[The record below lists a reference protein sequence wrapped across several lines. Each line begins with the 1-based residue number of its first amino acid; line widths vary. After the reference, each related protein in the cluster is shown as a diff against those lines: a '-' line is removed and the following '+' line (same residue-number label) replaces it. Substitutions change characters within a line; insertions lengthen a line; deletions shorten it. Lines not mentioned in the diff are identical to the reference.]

1 MFNTIIFIWE
11 RRSTMKK
18 VLVVDDTKNIRT
30 MLSIYLKLNGY
41 EVLMATNG
49 HEALSI
55 VDNEPVDL
63 IFLDIKMPVI
73 SGTEVLTRIRTKGI
87 TCPVVIM
94 TAFATV
100 KNAMDCTKLG
110 ALTYLQKP
118 FTTDKIKTILDE
130 LITKVDPYAKNIEYQ
145 IMIIKQLI
153 NENNLKKALDTLK
166 VVLSI
171 DPNTPEIYELISI
184 VYSRQGESK
193 KAEIFHNMA
202 NQWK

>member
-1 MFNTIIFIWE
+1 
-11 RRSTMKK
+11 MKK

-30 MLSIYLKLNGY
+30 LLGIYLKLNGF

-49 HEALSI
+49 YEALSI
-55 VDNEPVDL
+55 INSEPVDL
-63 IFLDIKMPVI
+63 IFLDVKMPEI
-73 SGTEVLTRIRTKGI
+73 SGTEVLKRIRASGVTA
-87 TCPVVIM
+87 PVVIM

-100 KNAMDCTKLG
+100 KNAVDCTKLG
-110 ALTYLQKP
+110 AITYLQKP

-130 LITKVDPYAKNIEYQ
+130 MITEVDPHCKNIDYQ

-166 VVLSI
+166 VVLST

-184 VYSRQGESK
+184 VYNKQGDIK

-202 NQWK
+202 KQWT

>member
-1 MFNTIIFIWE
+1 
-11 RRSTMKK
+11 MKK

-30 MLSIYLKLNGY
+30 LLGIYLKLNGF
-41 EVLMATNG
+41 EILMATNG

-55 VDNEPVDL
+55 IDTQPVDL
-63 IFLDIKMPVI
+63 IFLDIKMPEI
-73 SGTEVLTRIRTKGI
+73 SGTEVLKRIRSKGI
-87 TCPVVIM
+87 TTPVVIM

-100 KNAMDCTKLG
+100 KNAVDCTKLG

-118 FTTDKIKTILDE
+118 FTTDKIKTIIDE
-130 LITKVDPYAKNIEYQ
+130 IMKQEENPNARNMDYQ

-153 NENNLKKALDTLK
+153 TENNLKKALDTLK
-166 VVLSI
+166 LVLSS

-184 VYSRQGESK
+184 VYSRQGDLR

-202 NQWK
+202 QQWK

>member
-1 MFNTIIFIWE
+1 
-11 RRSTMKK
+11 MKK

-30 MLSIYLKLNGY
+30 LLSIYLKLNGF

-55 VDNEPVDL
+55 IDNEPVDL
-63 IFLDIKMPVI
+63 IFLDIKMPEI
-73 SGTEVLTRIRTKGI
+73 SGTEVLKRIRAKGI
-87 TCPVVIM
+87 TAPVVIM

-100 KNAMDCTKLG
+100 KNAVDCTKLG

-118 FTTDKIKTILDE
+118 FTTDKIKTIIDE
-130 LITKVDPYAKNIEYQ
+130 MMSEEEYPNPRNIEYQ
-145 IMIIKQLI
+145 IKIIKQLI
-153 NENNLKKALDTLK
+153 AENNLKKALDTLK
-166 VVLSI
+166 VVLST

-184 VYSRQGESK
+184 VYSRQGDSK

-202 NQWK
+202 EQWK

>member
-1 MFNTIIFIWE
+1 
-11 RRSTMKK
+11 MKK

-30 MLSIYLKLNGY
+30 LLGIYLKLNGF

-55 VDNEPVDL
+55 IDSEPVDL
-63 IFLDIKMPVI
+63 IFLDVKMPEI
-73 SGTEVLTRIRTKGI
+73 SGTEVLKRIRAKGV
-87 TCPVVIM
+87 TAPVVIM

-100 KNAMDCTKLG
+100 KNAVDCTKLG
-110 ALTYLQKP
+110 AITYLQKP

-130 LITKVDPYAKNIEYQ
+130 MMAEVDPQSNNIEYK

-166 VVLSI
+166 VVLST
-171 DPNTPEIYELISI
+171 DPNTPEIYELISV
-184 VYSRQGESK
+184 VYNRQGDIR

-202 NQWK
+202 QQWK

>member
-1 MFNTIIFIWE
+1 
-11 RRSTMKK
+11 MKK

-30 MLSIYLKLNGY
+30 LLGIYLKLNGF

-55 VDNEPVDL
+55 IDTEAVDL
-63 IFLDIKMPVI
+63 IFLDIKMPEI
-73 SGTEVLTRIRTKGI
+73 SGTEVLKRIRSKGI
-87 TCPVVIM
+87 TTPVVIM

-100 KNAMDCTKLG
+100 KNAVDCTKLG

-118 FTTDKIKTILDE
+118 FTTDKVKTIIDE
-130 LITKVDPYAKNIEYQ
+130 MMTEEEDPNARNMEYQ
-145 IMIIKQLI
+145 IMLIKQLI
-153 NENNLKKALDTLK
+153 TENNLKKALDTLK
-166 VVLSI
+166 VVLST

-184 VYSRQGESK
+184 VYSRQGDLR

-202 NQWK
+202 DQWK

>member
-1 MFNTIIFIWE
+1 
-11 RRSTMKK
+11 MKK

-30 MLSIYLKLNGY
+30 LLSIYLKLNGF

-55 VDNEPVDL
+55 IDNVHVDL
-63 IFLDIKMPVI
+63 IFLDIKMPEI
-73 SGTEVLTRIRTKGI
+73 SGTEVLKRIRAKGI
-87 TCPVVIM
+87 TAPVVIM

-100 KNAMDCTKLG
+100 KNAVDCTKLG

-118 FTTDKIKTILDE
+118 FTTDKIKTIIDE
-130 LITKVDPYAKNIEYQ
+130 MMTEEEYPNPINIEYQ

-153 NENNLKKALDTLK
+153 AENNLKKALDTLK
-166 VVLSI
+166 VVLST

-184 VYSRQGESK
+184 VYSRQGDSK

-202 NQWK
+202 EQWK